1 MGIKA
6 KLKLIGLLP
15 LLVAIVFG
23 VTIYRGQDRL
33 NALSHLALKTDAMRE
48 ALRDVR
54 DVSRLIL
61 ATRDNAIRREGYDAL
76 EIVNRGMADLAV
88 WRDEPGLGEIIH
100 GLERHLL
107 MARIHYEML
116 DGLTVPMLKWIAVP
130 QISEV
135 EQNLM
140 RELDALDTRLRA
152 LHQTARAALVEHSE
166 RLWRREFWLLTLT
179 AVLVL
184 WLTHP
189 ILDRIGTALHTL
201 TQGTRRIG
209 PNGLP
214 KQLDLTGEDEF
225 GQLARDFNTMVRR
238 LAESEVAR
246 AERSRDLEAAVQDLE
261 NFSYSVSHDLRA
273 PLRAI
278 DGFIGIL
285 REDYAANLDAEGLR
299 LFGVVSA
306 NARKM
311 ERLIDDILALS
322 RAGRLAMEWVTVD
335 MNQMVDEVWSD
346 LLETASGR
354 PIQFQRADLPNCQGD
369 PRAIRQ
375 IWQNLLGNAL
385 KFTRDRDPA
394 RIQVSARA
402 ETGCIRYSVED
413 NGAGFDPAYSA
424 KLFCLFQ
431 RLHGVDEFEGTGVG
445 LAIVKRFVQRHHG
458 QVEAG
463 GAVNGGAVF
472 AFSLPIDPESFTAAA
487 NAEDG

>member
-33 NALSHLALKTDAMRE
+33 NALSDLALKTDAMRE

-54 DVSRLIL
+54 DVSRRIL
-61 ATRDNAIRREGYDAL
+61 ATRDNEIRYDGYDAL
-76 EIVNRGMADLAV
+76 EIVNLGVMDLAV
-88 WRDEPGLGEIIH
+88 WRDEPGMSQTVRELD
-100 GLERHLL
+100 RRLL

-130 QISEV
+130 QITEV
-135 EQNLM
+135 EQALM
-140 RELDALDTRLRA
+140 TELDALDTRLRA

-166 RLWRREFWLLTLT
+166 RLWQREFWLLTLT

-189 ILDRIGTALHTL
+189 MLDRIGTALHTL
-201 TQGTRRIG
+201 SQGTRGLG
-209 PNGLP
+209 PDGLP
-214 KQLDLTGEDEF
+214 QELELTGEDEF
-225 GQLARDFNTMVRR
+225 GQLASDFNAMVRR
-238 LAESEVAR
+238 LAASEAAR
-246 AERSRDLEAAVQDLE
+246 DERSRDLETAVQDLE

-285 REDYAANLDAEGLR
+285 REDYAATLDAEGLR

-306 NARKM
+306 NAQKM

-322 RAGRLAMEWVTVD
+322 RAGRLAMEWMPID
-335 MNQMVDEVWSD
+335 MNRMVDEVWSD

-354 PIQFQRADLPNCQGD
+354 PIRFERDDLPVCQGD
-369 PRAIRQ
+369 PRAMRQ
-375 IWQNLLGNAL
+375 IWQNLLANAL

-394 RIQVSARA
+394 LIRVEARTEA
-402 ETGCIRYSVED
+402 GLIRYSVRD

-424 KLFCLFQ
+424 KLFVLFQ
-431 RLHGVDEFEGTGVG
+431 RLHGMDEFEGTGVG
-445 LAIVKRFVQRHHG
+445 LAIVKRFVQKHHG
-458 QVEAG
+458 QVEASGAVDG
-463 GAVNGGAVF
+463 GACF
-472 AFSLPIDPESFTAAA
+472 TFSLPIDLES
-487 NAEDG
+487 

>member
-33 NALSHLALKTDAMRE
+33 NALSDLALKTDEMRE

-54 DVSRLIL
+54 DVSRRIL
-61 ATRDNAIRREGYDAL
+61 ATRDNEIRYDGYDAL
-76 EIVNRGMADLAV
+76 EIVNLGVMDLAV
-88 WRDEPGLGEIIH
+88 WRDEPGMSQTVRELD
-100 GLERHLL
+100 RRLL

-130 QISEV
+130 QITEV
-135 EQNLM
+135 EQALM
-140 RELDALDTRLRA
+140 TELDALDTRLRA
-152 LHQTARAALVEHSE
+152 LHQTARAALVKHSE
-166 RLWRREFWLLTLT
+166 RLWQREFWLLTLT

-189 ILDRIGTALHTL
+189 MLDRIGTALHTL
-201 TQGTRRIG
+201 SQGTRGLG
-209 PNGLP
+209 PDGLP
-214 KQLDLTGEDEF
+214 QELELTGEDEF
-225 GQLARDFNTMVRR
+225 GQLASDFNAMVRR
-238 LAESEVAR
+238 LAASEAAR
-246 AERSRDLEAAVQDLE
+246 DERSRDLETAVQDLE

-285 REDYAANLDAEGLR
+285 REDYAATLDAEGQR

-306 NARKM
+306 NAQKM

-322 RAGRLAMEWVTVD
+322 RAGRLAMEWMPID
-335 MNQMVDEVWSD
+335 MNRMVDEVWSD

-354 PIQFQRADLPNCQGD
+354 PIRFERDDLPVCQGD
-369 PRAIRQ
+369 PRAMRQ
-375 IWQNLLGNAL
+375 IWQNLLANAL

-394 RIQVSARA
+394 LIRVEARTEA
-402 ETGCIRYSVED
+402 GLIRYSVRD

-424 KLFCLFQ
+424 KLFVLFQ
-431 RLHGVDEFEGTGVG
+431 RLHGMDEFEGTGVG
-445 LAIVKRFVQRHHG
+445 LAIVKRFVQKHHG
-458 QVEAG
+458 QVEASGAVDG
-463 GAVNGGAVF
+463 GACF
-472 AFSLPIDPESFTAAA
+472 TFSLPIDLES
-487 NAEDG
+487 

>member
-33 NALSHLALKTDAMRE
+33 NALSDLALKTDEMRE

-54 DVSRLIL
+54 DVSRRIL
-61 ATRDNAIRREGYDAL
+61 ATRDNEIRYDGYDAL
-76 EIVNRGMADLAV
+76 EIVNLGVMDLAV
-88 WRDEPGLGEIIH
+88 WRDEPGMSQTVRELD
-100 GLERHLL
+100 RRLL

-130 QISEV
+130 QITEV
-135 EQNLM
+135 EQALM
-140 RELDALDTRLRA
+140 TELDALDTRLRA

-166 RLWRREFWLLTLT
+166 RLWQREFWLLTLT

-189 ILDRIGTALHTL
+189 MLDRIGTALHTL
-201 TQGTRRIG
+201 SQGTRGLG
-209 PNGLP
+209 PDGLP
-214 KQLDLTGEDEF
+214 RELDLTGEDEF
-225 GQLARDFNTMVRR
+225 GQLARDFNAMVRR
-238 LAESEVAR
+238 LAASEAAR
-246 AERSRDLEAAVQDLE
+246 DERSRDLETAVQDLE

-285 REDYAANLDAEGLR
+285 REDYAATLDAEGQR

-306 NARKM
+306 NAQKM

-322 RAGRLAMEWVTVD
+322 RAGRLAMEWMPID
-335 MNQMVDEVWSD
+335 MNRMVDEVWSD
-346 LLETASGR
+346 LLETAPGR
-354 PIQFQRADLPNCQGD
+354 PIQFQREDLPVCQGD
-369 PRAIRQ
+369 PRAMRQ
-375 IWQNLLGNAL
+375 IWQNLLANAL

-394 RIQVSARA
+394 LIRVEARTEA
-402 ETGCIRYSVED
+402 GLIRYSVRD

-424 KLFCLFQ
+424 KLFVLFQ
-431 RLHGVDEFEGTGVG
+431 RLHGMDEFEGTGVG
-445 LAIVKRFVQRHHG
+445 LAIVKRFVQKHHG
-458 QVEAG
+458 QVEAS
-463 GAVNGGAVF
+463 GAVDGGAVF
-472 AFSLPIDPESFTAAA
+472 TFSLPIDPES
-487 NAEDG
+487 